1 MPEVSPGP
9 LSLAVTGPSARV
21 SAIKPVPP
29 LATKGGTQETK
40 QKHLAHLH
48 LMHYALMMRTTL
60 DIDDDV
66 LQAAKEL
73 ARAEGGTAGQIISRL
88 VRQALT
94 TPSPEDR
101 HGRAGFAEESP
112 MFMDIWPILPNRQG
126 VLVTPEL
133 VRSIQDELDLEDGE
147 IKDFTT
153 EGLGSEATGPDVG
166 LPSRHK
172 SSGGKGP
179 PGPKGSR

>member
-1 MPEVSPGP
+1 
-9 LSLAVTGPSARV
+9 
-21 SAIKPVPP
+21 
-29 LATKGGTQETK
+29 
-40 QKHLAHLH
+40 
-48 LMHYALMMRTTL
+48 MHYALMMRTTL

-73 ARAEGGTAGQIISRL
+73 ARAEGCT
-88 VRQALT
+88 
-94 TPSPEDR
+94 
-101 HGRAGFAEESP
+101 
-112 MFMDIWPILPNRQG
+112 FMDIWPILPNRQG

-153 EGLGSEATGPDVG
+153 EGLGSQATGPDVG
-166 LPSRHK
+166 PRSRHK

-179 PGPKGSR
+179 PGPKRSR